1 MRVAAPPFEPGRGR
15 AAAGRT
21 RQVFKPTVVAKAC
34 KAWAASRPPA
44 TKGRNRRFVLE
55 AHA

>member
-1 MRVAAPPFEPGRGR
+1 MRVAAQPFEPGRGR
-15 AAAGRT
+15 AAAART
-21 RQVFKPTVVAKAC
+21 RRVSKPAVVAKAC
-34 KAWAASRPPA
+34 KAWAPSRPLA